1 EQQRLRE
8 RRGVRRVDGDHPDT
22 ARPKVGEQL
31 AERRQ
36 VEHVAQTL
44 AGGLEQDRERRVP
57 GRGLQE
63 VRGAL
68 ALLPERR
75 APTRPTAGEQER
87 SRGGLAKDRGE
98 ERGRRELPKYQR
110 LDLVGV
116 EREVLERHALLG
128 LGEADHDAI
137 VA

>member
-1 EQQRLRE
+1 
-8 RRGVRRVDGDHPDT
+8 
-22 ARPKVGEQL
+22 
-31 AERRQ
+31 
-36 VEHVAQTL
+36 
-44 AGGLEQDRERRVP
+44 RERRVP

-137 VA
+137 VAPQHLGVGTHPRSRLTGLDEDVPGRSLELG

>member
-1 EQQRLRE
+1 
-8 RRGVRRVDGDHPDT
+8 
-22 ARPKVGEQL
+22 
-31 AERRQ
+31 
-36 VEHVAQTL
+36 
-44 AGGLEQDRERRVP
+44 
-57 GRGLQE
+57 GLQE

-137 VA
+137 VAPQHLGVGTHPLRQARLDGHGPWGVDLRPERREQAHAPVAELVPEALD